1 MSFKELFEKDY
12 IFGKRNEKRLI
23 NYLNKESKKYFLV
36 KNQFAYMDFKEYGD
50 FNFLGELK
58 SRNIKHDKHDTAI
71 IGKEKIGEAI
81 KSYYLQ
87 DNKKYRFYYLY
98 TDGLYKYD
106 FDIND
111 IHSNKIYLG
120 DWFRYSR
127 GKEENKKVFYIK
139 RELLQLVDKN
149 FTSLSNDYL

>member
-12 IFGKRNEKRLI
+12 AMGKLNEKRLI
-23 NYLNKESKKYFLV
+23 RYLNKDEEKYFLV
-36 KNQFAYMDFKEYGD
+36 KNNFAYMDFKEYGN

-58 SRNIKHDKHDTAI
+58 SRNINKDKHETAI

-87 DNKKYRFYYLY
+87 EEKTYRFYYLY

-106 FDIND
+106 FNIDD
-111 IHSNKIYLG
+111 IHSGKIYLG
-120 DWFRYSR
+120 NWYRNTR
-127 GKEENKKVFYIK
+127 GKEEKKKVFYIH
-139 RELLQLVDKN
+139 RDLLQLVDKD
-149 FTSLSNDYL
+149 FTSLSGNYL

>member
-12 IFGKRNEKRLI
+12 AMGKLNEKRLI
-23 NYLNKESKKYFLV
+23 RYLNKDEEKYFLV
-36 KNQFAYMDFKEYGD
+36 KNNFAYMDFKEYGN

-58 SRNIKHDKHDTAI
+58 SRNINKDKHETAI

-87 DNKKYRFYYLY
+87 EEKTYRFYYLY

-106 FDIND
+106 FNIED
-111 IHSNKIYLG
+111 IHSGKIYLG
-120 DWFRYSR
+120 NWYRNSR
-127 GKEENKKVFYIK
+127 GKEEKKKVFYIH
-139 RELLQLVDKN
+139 RDLLQLVDKD
-149 FTSLSNDYL
+149 FTSLSGNYL